1 MISKTVIAL
10 LLPLARVIYCLLDY
24 QTRQS
29 ELYFNNV
36 KILCVFN
43 FNLIAKGYLSFR
55 LQFWFGHPERMSK
68 ERILGENLISFDLGK
83 NCREESMVVNR
94 STCLLP
100 FFRCVWIISSNKK
113 LKNYVK
119 QLYWILIL
127 LKDFC
132 FDKGKERIKVRIK

>member
-29 ELYFNNV
+29 ELYFNIV

-55 LQFWFGHPERMSK
+55 LQFMNLLYSWIKGHPES
-68 ERILGENLISFDLGK
+68 LISFDLGI

-132 FDKGKERIKVRIK
+132 FDKGKERIKVRIE